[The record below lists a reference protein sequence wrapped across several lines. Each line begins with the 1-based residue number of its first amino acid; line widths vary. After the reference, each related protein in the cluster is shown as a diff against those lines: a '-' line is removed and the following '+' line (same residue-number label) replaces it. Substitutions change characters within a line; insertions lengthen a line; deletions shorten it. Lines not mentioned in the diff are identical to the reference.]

1 MSNEKQSTTV
11 VKKPE
16 PGPSNQRELTAEERL
31 HQQRKDAAE
40 LIPVAML
47 SQHPFI
53 RALASR
59 VIRLERELK
68 PILISKYQ
76 NPEATKA
83 AFDTPV
89 PDPVVDA
96 WLGEVF
102 RQANVDSRKT
112 EELLDQQRQ
121 AEAERKDREA
131 KIRQELAGM
140 PAKQRAETEA
150 ALAAK
155 AGR

>member
-1 MSNEKQSTTV
+1 MSNTDTKIESLPDK
-11 VKKPE
+11 E
-16 PGPSNQRELTAEERL
+16 HELTAEERL
-31 HQQRKDAAE
+31 HKQRQDAVE
-40 LIPVAML
+40 YLPVAML

-68 PILISKYQ
+68 PVLLNKYQ

-112 EELLDQQRQ
+112 EELLATQEREQ
-121 AEAERKDREA
+121 AARRERESA
-131 KIRQELAGM
+131 IRKELDAM
-140 PAKQRAETEA
+140 PADQRSQAEA

>member
-1 MSNEKQSTTV
+1 MSTSEKTTEIETPV
-11 VKKPE
+11 AE
-16 PGPSNQRELTAEERL
+16 SRELTAEERL
-31 HQQRKDAAE
+31 HQQRQDAAKT
-40 LIPVAML
+40 LPPSML

-68 PILISKYQ
+68 PVLLAKYQ

-102 RQANVDSRKT
+102 RQANVDAQKT
-112 EELLDQQRQ
+112 EEMLASQAQVEQERRQ
-121 AEAERKDREA
+121 REA
-131 KIRQELAGM
+131 AIRKELAGM
-140 PAKQRAETEA
+140 PPEQRRNAEQ